1 MASRDPKVDLIASV
15 PMFQGLG
22 RNELVEIARLVDDV
36 DIPAGKVLMRQGES
50 GAEMFIIAAGSVR
63 IERNGEFI
71 RDAGPGTSI
80 GEMALLSEG
89 PRTATVTATVPTRI
103 LLAGTAS
110 STSSWSS
117 TPRSPLRS
125 WVDWRPRSG
134 CSTRPASTD
143 SAPRFGP
150 ATRSRAIAGRGRRKW
165 VLTDAYSQ

>member
-1 MASRDPKVDLIASV
+1 MASSDPKVDLIRSV
-15 PMFQGLG
+15 SLFQGLG
-22 RNELVEIARLVDDV
+22 RKELEQIAQLVDDV

-103 LLAGTAS
+103 LLAAHREFHQLMEEHPAIRMKILEGLATKI
-110 STSSWSS
+110 
-117 TPRSPLRS
+117 RFL
-125 WVDWRPRSG
+125 DHSG
-134 CSTRPASTD
+134 AH
-143 SAPRFGP
+143 
-150 ATRSRAIAGRGRRKW
+150 
-165 VLTDAYSQ
+165 